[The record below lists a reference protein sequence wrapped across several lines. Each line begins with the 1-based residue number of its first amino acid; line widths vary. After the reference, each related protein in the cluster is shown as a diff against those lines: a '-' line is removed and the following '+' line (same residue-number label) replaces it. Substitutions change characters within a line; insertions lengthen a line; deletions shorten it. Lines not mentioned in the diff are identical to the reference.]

1 MTRNSLYTNP
11 LATSYIAPK
20 PPSPSN
26 PTEIKNFYKT
36 LPSFAPSSLTPLPSL
51 AKELNLKHVF
61 VKAETNRLGL
71 PSFKMLGASW
81 AIRQS
86 IIHHY
91 GLDSSSSLEDLREG
105 LKGRGVRL
113 CAATDGN
120 HGCAVARMGKLVGV
134 EESRIFVPKDLGS
147 KAKELIAGEGAEVVV
162 VDGDYDEAV
171 RVAHRWGEETSGGM
185 LIEGTAFEGYEDVP
199 RVRILLYLS

>member
-1 MTRNSLYTNP
+1 
-11 LATSYIAPK
+11 
-20 PPSPSN
+20 
-26 PTEIKNFYKT
+26 
-36 LPSFAPSSLTPLPSL
+36 
-51 AKELNLKHVF
+51 
-61 VKAETNRLGL
+61 
-71 PSFKMLGASW
+71 
-81 AIRQS
+81 
-86 IIHHY
+86 
-91 GLDSSSSLEDLREG
+91 
-105 LKGRGVRL
+105 
-113 CAATDGN
+113 
-120 HGCAVARMGKLVGV
+120 MGKLIGV